1 MSPTSVRLGVL
12 SCQCSHQFHAH
23 NCLYWILIRW
33 KLDLR
38 KPCAIGSGKKFYA
51 NVCTNYSK
59 NECEKAQSTLP
70 QTCKMRGTL
79 QKCSILD
86 EAWKLVSDIENVRQ
100 KTELCLKKTVSQ
112 RTQLSC
118 LKLKK
123 LEVTD
128 VLKLKSIR

>member
-1 MSPTSVRLGVL
+1 MPMYVQTTLKMSVRK
-12 SCQCSHQFHAH
+12 H
-23 NCLYWILIRW
+23 NQHSRRHVNWG
-33 KLDLR
+33 
-38 KPCAIGSGKKFYA
+38 A
-51 NVCTNYSK
+51 
-59 NECEKAQSTLP
+59 
-70 QTCKMRGTL
+70 L